1 MGGIFKNFLTSS
13 KPLTPPPPLFN
24 MKIVPTGLHSLL
36 LFNLLFFID
45 ENLEIGF
52 ATKVLLEKLLNEVEI
67 VHGIGAKLV
76 LN

>member
-1 MGGIFKNFLTSS
+1 ME
-13 KPLTPPPPLFN
+13 
-24 MKIVPTGLHSLL
+24 IVPSGMHSLL